1 MTWHSVIVDAN
12 AIICMAIVFRLMFF
26 SKTGRRHRP
35 GYAWM
40 AYFLILSAGFTAFRI
55 LLGHYSNVDPSEL
68 FLNLA
73 ICIAVWR
80 AKGNLAKVVRA
91 E

>member
-1 MTWHSVIVDAN
+1 
-12 AIICMAIVFRLMFF
+12 
-26 SKTGRRHRP
+26 
-35 GYAWM
+35 M
-40 AYFLILSAGFTAFRI
+40 AYLLILAACFTAFRI
-55 LLGHYSNVDPSEL
+55 LLGHYSNVDPGEL